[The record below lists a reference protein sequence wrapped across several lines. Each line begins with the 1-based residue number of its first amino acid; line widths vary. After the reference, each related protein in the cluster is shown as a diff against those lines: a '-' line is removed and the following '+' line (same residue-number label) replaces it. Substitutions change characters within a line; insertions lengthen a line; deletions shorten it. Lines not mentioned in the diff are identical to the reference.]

1 MVVESGRTKLLKR
14 QEEYIKKD
22 PRLRKMME
30 QLEVDQK
37 IYLDA
42 LYQIE
47 SEKVIPDRIYTDTT
61 HRG

>member
-1 MVVESGRTKLLKR
+1 MAKDGRAKLLE
-14 QEEYIKKD
+14 QYEEYIKRD
-22 PRLRKMME
+22 PKLRKMME
-30 QLEVDQK
+30 QLRVDQK